1 MTEILTKAVFDIA
14 TQTYKEIPLSEEE
27 LAQREL
33 DAIAAE
39 ARKAE
44 EAAAQAA
51 VEAARASA
59 VSKLVA
65 VGLTEEEIAALKG

>member
-1 MTEILTKAVFDIA
+1 MTEILTKAVFEIA

-27 LAQREL
+27 LAQREI
-33 DAIAAE
+33 DNAATE

-44 EAAAQAA
+44 ELAAQEAL
-51 VEAARASA
+51 EAARASA